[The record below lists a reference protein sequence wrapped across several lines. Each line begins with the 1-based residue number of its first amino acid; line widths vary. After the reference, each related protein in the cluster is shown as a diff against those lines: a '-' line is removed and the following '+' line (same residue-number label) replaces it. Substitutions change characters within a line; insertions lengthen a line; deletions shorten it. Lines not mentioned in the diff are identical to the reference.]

1 MEKTKKPW
9 LIVMCGLSGSGKST
23 LAKKIADKRDAE
35 IISSDELR
43 KEMFGD
49 ETHQEDKNKLFTE
62 YNKRIRA
69 ALERGSDAISD
80 KTNLLCE
87 ETVIEASL
95 MMLNGAYC
103 SIGIKELEEYDFKKR
118 EKKLYRVSQT

>member
-9 LIVMCGLSGSGKST
+9 LIVMCGLACSGKST
-23 LAKKIADKRDAE
+23 LAKKIADERDAE

-62 YNKRIRA
+62 YNKRIRT
-69 ALERGSDAISD
+69 ALERGSDVISD
-80 KTNLLCE
+80 KIFVLCE
-87 ETVIEASL
+87 ETAIEASL

-103 SIGIKELEEYDFKKR
+103 SIGMKELEGYDFEKR
-118 EKKLYRVSQT
+118 EKKLYGVNQT

>member
-9 LIVMCGLSGSGKST
+9 LIVMCGLAGSGKST
-23 LAKKIADKRDAE
+23 LAKKIAVERNAE

-62 YNKRIRA
+62 YNKRIRT
-69 ALERGSDAISD
+69 ALERGSDVIAD
-80 KTNLLCE
+80 KTNLSIRSRRAIL
-87 ETVIEASL
+87 EAVKNL
-95 MMLNGAYC
+95 D
-103 SIGIKELEEYDFKKR
+103 I
-118 EKKLYRVSQT
+118 